1 VEEAASGATA
11 AAQELR
17 EAAAA
22 AGPSPREAG
31 PLTEV
36 VDLGAEILRDYLR
49 FNKDGEGQ
57 VELPQFV
64 ALVESTLLRR
74 GLKVFRKQLEG
85 MFTAADFDED
95 GVLDLRAFCQMA
107 SVTKYFETLQ
117 RREIAAQRAIKDA
130 AAQAE
135 AQQQAAAAHAA
146 AQQQA
151 QAAFQPQMMR
161 PGAAAAAAAGVPSLA
176 LGNADASAMPM
187 YGEAAAMAHFAAA
200 GHGGGEYPLLSQR
213 AQQQRDLQLAMQMG
227 GRNLAAGGF
236 RPPSARP
243 GADNGAG
250 VGPNPSLRKRPSV
263 IYLDDWMKG
272 GSGLS
277 TKGAQREVAAQQ
289 QQLQLNLNTA
299 AAAGSPSARGGSPSA
314 RAGGGGAAAGRTDL
328 AAMMA
333 GAEVSARRQSIVK
346 RDGTV
351 DAATLAANERL
362 SKMVAMQAGALG
374 SATDGRAT
382 GTVDGGMIG
391 KLVDWRLGVGSTP
404 SGRGGIASGRGGM
417 ASGRAPQQP
426 PAAPA
431 NPYAVGAGAGATAA
445 SVNASST
452 TLGAMGELG
461 KLALAGVG
469 SRLGGGGADG
479 SARGT
484 GRMLK
489 KTESWGRRLGM
500 GSKRGGGGGAAAS
513 SSAAGAGP
521 SATAGPGPSAAAAV
535 PSDRSG
541 GGSGRRNLSRVDSFG
556 RAARRMSGMFSGGKR
571 SLPES
576 GAPPVLGSNR
586 GREKARV

>member
-1 VEEAASGATA
+1 MRNCETNKSAPMPGVSALPAPTPSIEVAEGSGDRGKDKALDRLRGAVEKAAPGRRRRRRA
-11 AAQELR
+11 E
-17 EAAAA
+17 EAAA

-31 PLTEV
+31 QLTEV

-49 FNKDGEGQ
+49 FSKDGEGQ

-74 GLKVFRKQLEG
+74 GWGVPE
-85 MFTAADFDED
+85 AAR
-95 GVLDLRAFCQMA
+95 GCSPPSRMA
-107 SVTKYFETLQ
+107 SSTCAPSVRW
-117 RREIAAQRAIKDA
+117 RRPSTSRRCSAARLRRSGRRDA

-135 AQQQAAAAHAA
+135 AQKQAAAAHAA

-151 QAAFQPQMMR
+151 AAFQPQMMR
-161 PGAAAAAAAGVPSLA
+161 PGAAAAAGGGVPSLA

-299 AAAGSPSARGGSPSA
+299 AAAGSASARGGSPSA

-362 SKMVAMQAGALG
+362 SKMVAMQAGA
-374 SATDGRAT
+374 RQ
-382 GTVDGGMIG
+382 
-391 KLVDWRLGVGSTP
+391 RY
-404 SGRGGIASGRGGM
+404 R
-417 ASGRAPQQP
+417 RAP
-426 PAAPA
+426 PA
-431 NPYAVGAGAGATAA
+431 
-445 SVNASST
+445 
-452 TLGAMGELG
+452 
-461 KLALAGVG
+461 
-469 SRLGGGGADG
+469 
-479 SARGT
+479 
-484 GRMLK
+484 
-489 KTESWGRRLGM
+489 
-500 GSKRGGGGGAAAS
+500 
-513 SSAAGAGP
+513 P
-521 SATAGPGPSAAAAV
+521 STAG
-535 PSDRSG
+535 
-541 GGSGRRNLSRVDSFG
+541 
-556 RAARRMSGMFSGGKR
+556 
-571 SLPES
+571 
-576 GAPPVLGSNR
+576 
-586 GREKARV
+586 